1 MQKSSERQCPLLCYS
16 TSFRKLIPYR
26 CELNPLT
33 LSDPSTLQ
41 DEIRKLEREFNTL
54 SHKSVSISASC
65 QRDHDE
71 AENLRGE
78 VLRLESEVR
87 EWEARDAKTVSSL
100 VALQASGQLLA
111 EMEVQARTRLDEEV
125 KRTRDQRAQMEGS
138 IIRAKLQAKEVE
150 ERKMKVEAYAQM
162 KDLEEKMRKGRRELE
177 MRRHQGGSTG
187 SRQALLREDKRIWE
201 LFKTCV
207 VDAAKARKD
216 TELASKVVEEEAKAL
231 EGLNVNIARF
241 RSEQTR
247 RRAELE
253 QEGRAR
259 LEKVSVEVDR
269 IERVVAEK
277 NDASLEGSLGGSRGF
292 MAGGADM
299 MKGRVVVEQMDENSR
314 GQSQDGSGSNFF
326 SISTSPAN
334 YAPPTP
340 R

>member
-16 TSFRKLIPYR
+16 TSFGKLIPYR

-138 IIRAKLQAKEVE
+138 IIRAKLQVKEVE
-150 ERKMKVEAYAQM
+150 ITAYLHMWIPIRVYGAKLNLLIKVLEAEQHLSYVHMK
-162 KDLEEKMRKGRRELE
+162 
-177 MRRHQGGSTG
+177 
-187 SRQALLREDKRIWE
+187 
-201 LFKTCV
+201 
-207 VDAAKARKD
+207 
-216 TELASKVVEEEAKAL
+216 
-231 EGLNVNIARF
+231 
-241 RSEQTR
+241 
-247 RRAELE
+247 
-253 QEGRAR
+253 
-259 LEKVSVEVDR
+259 
-269 IERVVAEK
+269 
-277 NDASLEGSLGGSRGF
+277 
-292 MAGGADM
+292 
-299 MKGRVVVEQMDENSR
+299 
-314 GQSQDGSGSNFF
+314 
-326 SISTSPAN
+326 P
-334 YAPPTP
+334 
-340 R
+340 